1 MNLFI
6 VDTETTGLS
15 PADSRCIEVGGILFS
30 VDDRAVLGQCS
41 FLLPA
46 DENPVA
52 HINGI
57 RAELTKR
64 PQAARSGLEY
74 FYALAK
80 HADYVVA
87 HNADFDQQ
95 WFGQGALPALTQQ
108 WICTMEDF
116 DWPRVSRSR
125 PAVTHLALAY
135 GVPVWAAHRALT
147 DCIYLAQ
154 VMEREPDLELL
165 IANAL
170 EPKKTY
176 MALVSYEDRQKAKDA
191 GFRWDGEQRR
201 WLRKLRD
208 YQVSELNFDVREVAA

>member
-1 MNLFI
+1 MNVFI

-46 DENPVA
+46 EENPVA

-57 RAELTKR
+57 RAELTRR
-64 PQAARSGLEY
+64 PQAARSGMEY
-74 FYALAK
+74 FYAMEK
-80 HADYVVA
+80 QADYVLA
-87 HNADFDQQ
+87 HNADFDKQ
-95 WFGQGALPALTQQ
+95 WFGHGALPALTKQ
-108 WICTMEDF
+108 WICTMEDV

-125 PAVTHLALAY
+125 PAVIHLALAY

-154 VMEREPDLELL
+154 VMEREPEIEALL
-165 IANAL
+165 IQAL
-170 EPKKTY
+170 EPKRLY
-176 MALVSYEDRQKAKDA
+176 MAMVSYDDRQKAKDA
-191 GFRWDGEQRR
+191 GFRWDGDQRR
-201 WLRKLRD
+201 WLRKLKESQASTLD
-208 YQVSELNFDVREVAA
+208 FAVREVAA

>member
-6 VDTETTGLS
+6 VDTETTGLT
-15 PADSRCIEVGGILFS
+15 PADGRCIEVGGILFS
-30 VDDRAVLGQCS
+30 VPDRAVIGQCS
-41 FLLPA
+41 FLLPT
-46 DENPVA
+46 DENPVE

-64 PQAARSGLEY
+64 PQASRSGLEY

-80 HADYVVA
+80 RASFVVA

-108 WICTMEDF
+108 WLCSMDDIE
-116 DWPRVSRSR
+116 WPRVSRSR
-125 PAVTHLALAY
+125 PSVMHLAVAY

-165 IANAL
+165 ITAAQ
-170 EPKKTY
+170 EPKRTY
-176 MALVSYEDRQKAKDA
+176 MAMVSYDDRQKAKDA
-191 GFRWDGEQRR
+191 GFRWDGEQKR
-201 WLRKLRD
+201 WLRRMRESK
-208 YQVSELNFDVREVAA
+208 VAELAFAVREVAA

>member
-1 MNLFI
+1 MNLLI
-6 VDTETTGLS
+6 VDTETTGLT
-15 PADSRCIEVGGILFS
+15 PVDARCIEVGGILFS
-30 VDDRAVLGQCS
+30 VDERAVLGQCS
-41 FLLPA
+41 FLLPT

-64 PQAARSGLEY
+64 PQAARSGMEY
-74 FYALAK
+74 FYAMAK
-80 HADYVVA
+80 QADYVVA
-87 HNADFDQQ
+87 HNAEFDKQ
-95 WFGQGALPALTQQ
+95 WFGQGPLPVLPQQ
-108 WICTMEDF
+108 WICTMEDVE
-116 DWPRVSRSR
+116 WPRVSRSR

-165 IANAL
+165 LTTAL
-170 EPKKTY
+170 EPKRLY
-176 MALVSYEDRQKAKDA
+176 MAMVSYEDRQKAKDA

-201 WLRKLRD
+201 WLRKMRESK
-208 YQVSELNFDVREVAA
+208 VTELAFGVREVAA

>member
-6 VDTETTGLS
+6 VDTETTGLT
-15 PADSRCIEVGGILFS
+15 PADARCIEVGGILFS
-30 VDDRAVLGQCS
+30 VDDRAVIGQCS
-41 FLLPA
+41 FLLPT
-46 DENPVA
+46 DENPVE

-57 RAELTKR
+57 RAGLTKR

-87 HNADFDQQ
+87 HNADFDKQ
-95 WFGQGALPALTQQ
+95 WFGQGPLPALMQP
-108 WICTMEDF
+108 WICSMEDIE
-116 DWPRVSRSR
+116 WPRVTRQR
-125 PAVTHLALAY
+125 PSVVHVALAY

-154 VMEREPDLELL
+154 VMEREPELEALL
-165 IANAL
+165 VNAL

-176 MALVSYEDRQKAKDA
+176 MAMVSYEDRQKAKDA

-201 WLRKLRD
+201 WLRKMRESK
-208 YQVSELNFDVREVAA
+208 VSELAFGVREVAA